1 MPKELAHTESG
12 TAPLAADGRAPGC
25 ALRVEEGRVCVVFS
39 GAVLPGGVSLGEL
52 VIHLPHVGFPF
63 DFREGIEQFR
73 QHRGVAWSVELGLD
87 VRALAE
93 RAAAHSGGSAS
104 VTSVRIH
111 DDVLVVS
118 GRHGAARF
126 TARARLVPAPE
137 RAGEEPAL
145 LVSVYGVQ
153 VYGVSAVP
161 WPSLAGVLLD
171 LIPPGLVA
179 DRTLTTA
186 RVRAVRPALAW
197 CLAGLGWKLPET
209 RGLVTRGVGVQQGR
223 IVAAFS
229 TRDVAHGEVVTLEA
243 VADGG
248 ARGAFARFV
257 EDLELKRHH
266 PQVDELLA
274 AGALRDAVSEIYRA
288 MDGAPHPG
296 FLAERLVGI
305 AVTQP
310 VLHDEAER
318 VCRALLEV
326 AGDDPVALAG
336 LAALAMAR
344 GKPEAA
350 ATWLARLGARFRAP
364 AERDD
369 AVAVDLTIADLLGG
383 TDPIEARAALER
395 VLARSPD
402 HEEAL
407 AALVPLVERAEG
419 SAAVVALHK
428 RLLFSARSP
437 ARARQ
442 AGLRLAREA
451 FQRGDLGETRVY
463 LRLVLEAAPNDSEA
477 RLLLASVE
485 LSAGEPH
492 EAARILEHALKVALA
507 AEPGQVGA
515 VSQRLAAVLLEECG
529 EPGRARRV
537 LWSAVDAASFTDA
550 EATALAHL
558 ALSAGDGELALR
570 FAGQVAVDAPER
582 AQAGCVAARAALM
595 AGDRNLGLEHALGV
609 LEAVPG
615 HEAALALVEEAA
627 SGAEVRERLLFRMRR
642 AAGAVDEPAARAR
655 LHRAVAR
662 LYESLDLHADAIG
675 PYEVALDAEPDR
687 ATAQA
692 VAHRLL
698 ALYGRFGMWPR
709 HQELCGRLLLTA
721 TEALE
726 RVPLL
731 ARQARVALEELGEA
745 ASARRLLD
753 EAVELSP
760 RRLDAQRLLADALR
774 AQQDAGALVVVLRR
788 LEALE
793 PEEAERGKVA
803 LELAGLA
810 LDAGAP
816 GEARAVLGRLPAVV
830 AATHAAQVLRERAG
844 LPGQGRAAGAG
855 GPAPRVEAAASVQV
869 AEVVVSREAPAAA
882 YARALGLADRG
893 EIAAARDLLVA
904 IVEADP
910 GQVPARELL
919 RLLGTV
925 SAEATVA
932 AEPPAA
938 RQLVAEPHA
947 PSARPPR
954 DGALATAPRPDKPVA
969 PPAAEH
975 AAEHLADLGRHE
987 AAQPEIGGAPQAEA
1001 LPAPVERRIEEGDR
1015 IEALLEEALEASAQ
1029 GDVAEAGRLAREVLE
1044 LDGHSVE
1051 ALELCADAARTAG
1064 DWAVLSDLLE
1074 RLGDIT
1080 FDATETLALSRER
1093 AHVISQ
1099 YMDDGPAAAAAWEQV
1114 LSWQPLDPEATRE
1127 LVKLAEARG
1136 DHAGLAALWGARAL
1150 AAKGAAEVAAAPE
1163 QLWRAQARAR
1173 TEEARVRL
1181 GALDDGDGALAAAR
1195 DGLAV
1200 SPDDP
1205 ELLEVLVRALAA
1217 TNQRV
1222 ECHEAVER
1230 LLPHLIDGSLR
1241 DEMLLLRR

>member
-1 MPKELAHTESG
+1 MPKELAHIEPGAMS
-12 TAPLAADGRAPGC
+12 LAADARAPGC
-25 ALRVEEGRVCVVFS
+25 ALRVEDGRVCVVFS
-39 GAVLPGGVSLGEL
+39 GAALPGGVSLGEL

-93 RAAAHSGGSAS
+93 RAAAAGSSGVA
-104 VTSVRIH
+104 VTSVRVH
-111 DDVLVVS
+111 DDVLVVA
-118 GRHGAARF
+118 GRHGATRF
-126 TARARLVPAPE
+126 TARARVVPAPE
-137 RAGEEPAL
+137 RPGEEPAL
-145 LVSVYGVQ
+145 LVSVYGFH
-153 VYGVSAVP
+153 VYGVASAP
-161 WPSLAGVLLD
+161 WPTLAGALLD
-171 LIPPGLVA
+171 LIPAGLVA
-179 DRTLTTA
+179 ERTLTTA

-197 CLAGLGWKLPET
+197 CLSGLGWKLPET

-229 TRDVAHGEVVTLEA
+229 TRDVAHGEVVTLES

-288 MDGAPHPG
+288 MDGSPRPG

-326 AGDDPVALAG
+326 ASDDPVALAG
-336 LAALAMAR
+336 LAALSMAQGR
-344 GKPEAA
+344 PEAA
-350 ATWLARLGARFRAP
+350 ATWLARLGGRFRGA
-364 AERDD
+364 ADRDD
-369 AVAVDLTIADLLGG
+369 AVAVDLTIADQLGA

-407 AALVPLVERAEG
+407 SALVPLVERADG
-419 SAAVVALHK
+419 PAAVVALHK

-437 ARARQ
+437 DRARQ
-442 AGLRLAREA
+442 AGLRLAHEA
-451 FQRGDLGETRVY
+451 LGRQDYAEAQVY
-463 LRLVLEAAPNDSEA
+463 LRLVLEAAPNDAEA
-477 RLLLASVE
+477 RVMLATVE
-485 LSAGEPH
+485 LEAGRPD
-492 EAARILEHALKVALA
+492 EAARILEHALKVAVA
-507 AEPGQVGA
+507 SEPSQVGA
-515 VSQRLAAVLLEECG
+515 VAQRLAAVLLDACG

-537 LWSAVDAASFTDA
+537 LWSAVDAASFDDA

-558 ALSAGDGELALR
+558 ALSAGDGPLALR
-570 FAGQVAVDAPER
+570 FASQVAPDAPER

-595 AGDRNLGLEHALGV
+595 AGDRNQGLEHALGV

-627 SGAEVRERLLFRMRR
+627 AGAEVRERLLFRMRR
-642 AAGAVDEPAARAR
+642 AAGAVSEPAARAR

-675 PYEVALDAEPDR
+675 PYEVSLDAEPDR
-687 ATAQA
+687 EAAQA

-709 HQELCGRLLLTA
+709 HQELCERLLATA
-721 TEALE
+721 AGALD

-731 ARQARVALEELGEA
+731 VRQARAALEELGDA
-745 ASARRLLD
+745 AAARRMLD

-760 RRLDAQRLLADALR
+760 RRVDAQRLLAEALR
-774 AQQDAGALVVVLRR
+774 VEEDSAALVAVLRR

-793 PEEAERGKVA
+793 PGELERGKVA

-810 LDAGAP
+810 LQAGAP

-830 AATHAAQVLRERAG
+830 ATTQAAQLLRERAG
-844 LPGQGRAAGAG
+844 LPGQGRPPISG
-855 GPAPRVEAAASVQV
+855 GLARADHAPPLEPR
-869 AEVVVSREAPAAA
+869 AEVVVTRESPSAA

-893 EIAAARDLLVA
+893 ELAAARDLLAA

-919 RLLGTV
+919 RLLTEASQQRV
-925 SAEATVA
+925 APPPTAEPPAAPARAFVA

-938 RQLVAEPHA
+938 EPAAAEPPA
-947 PSARPPR
+947 VESRVAAALG
-954 DGALATAPRPDKPVA
+954 GALAG
-969 PPAAEH
+969 
-975 AAEHLADLGRHE
+975 LDLDE
-987 AAQPEIGGAPQAEA
+987 ASQPEIGGSETEQS

-1015 IEALLEEALEASAQ
+1015 IEALLGEALEASAR
-1029 GDVAEAGRLAREVLE
+1029 GDVAEAGRLAREVLG
-1044 LDGHSVE
+1044 LDDHSVE

-1064 DWAVLSDLLE
+1064 DWATLSGLLE
-1074 RLGDIT
+1074 RLGDVT

-1093 AHVISQ
+1093 AHVITQ
-1099 YMDDGPAAAAAWEQV
+1099 YMDDAEAAAEAWEQV

-1127 LVKLAEARG
+1127 LVSLAEARG
-1136 DHAGLAALWGARAL
+1136 DHGGLAALWARRAE
-1150 AAKGAAEVAAAPE
+1150 AAKSSAEVAASPE
-1163 QLWRAQARAR
+1163 SLWRVLARAR

-1181 GALDDGDGALAAAR
+1181 GPLSDGEGALAAAR
-1195 DGLAV
+1195 DGVAV

-1205 ELLEVLVRALAA
+1205 ELLEMLVRALAA
-1217 TNQRV
+1217 TNERV

-1230 LLPHLIDGSLR
+1230 LLPHLIDGPLR
-1241 DEMLLLRR
+1241 DEMLLLRRG

>member
-1 MPKELAHTESG
+1 MPKELAHTELG
-12 TAPLAADGRAPGC
+12 AAPLAADGRAPGC
-25 ALRVEEGRVCVVFS
+25 ALRVEDGRVCVVFS
-39 GAVLPGGVSLGEL
+39 AAALPGGVSLGEL

-63 DFREGIEQFR
+63 DFREGIAQFR
-73 QHRGVAWSVELGLD
+73 QHRGVAWSVELALD

-93 RAAAHSGGSAS
+93 EAIASGGGAAA
-104 VTSVRIH
+104 VTSVRVH

-118 GRHGAARF
+118 GRHGEARF
-126 TARARLVPAPE
+126 TARARLVPAPSLP
-137 RAGEEPAL
+137 GEEPAL
-145 LVSVYGVQ
+145 LVSVYGFH

-171 LIPPGLVA
+171 LIPPSLVVE
-179 DRTLTTA
+179 RTLTTA
-186 RVRAVRPALAW
+186 RVRVVRPALAW
-197 CLAGLGWKLPET
+197 CLSGLGWKLPEM

-274 AGALRDAVSEIYRA
+274 SGALREAVSEIYRA
-288 MDGAPHPG
+288 MDGTPHPG

-326 AGDDPVALAG
+326 SGDDPVALAG
-336 LAALAMAR
+336 LAALAVAR

-350 ATWLARLGARFRAP
+350 AAWLARLGARFRGV

-369 AVAVDLTIADLLGG
+369 AVAVDLTIADLLGA

-407 AALVPLVERAEG
+407 AALVPLVERVEG
-419 SAAVVALHK
+419 PGAVVALHK

-451 FQRGDLGETRVY
+451 FERADLAETRVY
-463 LRLVLEAAPNDSEA
+463 LRLVLEATPNDTEA

-485 LSAGEPH
+485 LSAGEPE

-507 AEPGQVGA
+507 TDTGQVGA
-515 VSQRLAAVLLEECG
+515 VAQRLAAVLLDGCG

-537 LWSAVDAASFTDA
+537 LWSAVDSATFTDA

-582 AQAGCVAARAALM
+582 AQAGCVASRAALM
-595 AGDRNLGLEHALGV
+595 AGDRNLGLEHALAV

-627 SGAEVRERLLFRMRR
+627 AGAEVRERLLFRMRR

-687 ATAQA
+687 AAAQA

-709 HQELCGRLLLTA
+709 HQELCGRLLLSA

-731 ARQARVALEELGEA
+731 ARQARVALEEMGDA
-745 ASARRLLD
+745 ANARRLLD

-760 RRLDAQRLLADALR
+760 RRLDAQRLLATALR
-774 AQQDAGALVVVLRR
+774 AEGDRGALVVVLRR

-793 PEEAERGKVA
+793 PEELERGRVA

-830 AATHAAQVLRERAG
+830 AATHAAHALRERAG
-844 LPGQGRAAGAG
+844 LPGQGRAASAADT
-855 GPAPRVEAAASVQV
+855 PPRIETPSVAAP
-869 AEVVVSREAPAAA
+869 AEVAVAREAPSAA

-893 EIAAARDLLVA
+893 EIAAARDLLAA

-910 GQVPARELL
+910 TQVPARELL
-919 RLLGTV
+919 RLLGSV
-925 SAEATVA
+925 SADGPA
-932 AEPPAA
+932 PAA
-938 RQLVAEPHA
+938 
-947 PSARPPR
+947 
-954 DGALATAPRPDKPVA
+954 VA
-969 PPAAEH
+969 PAPQITAGAPLSAPE
-975 AAEHLADLGRHE
+975 EP
-987 AAQPEIGGAPQAEA
+987 QPEIGGDPVEEA

-1015 IEALLEEALEASAQ
+1015 IEALLEEALDASAR
-1029 GDVAEAGRLAREVLE
+1029 GEVAEAGRLAAEVLE

-1064 DWAVLSDLLE
+1064 EWAALSALLE

-1099 YMDDGPAAAAAWEQV
+1099 YIDDAPAAAAAWEQV
-1114 LSWQPLDPEATRE
+1114 LAWQPLDPEATRE

-1136 DHAGLAALWGARAL
+1136 DHEALAGLWAARAE
-1150 AAKGAAEVAAAPE
+1150 AARGAAEVAAAPE
-1163 QLWRAQARAR
+1163 SMWRIQARAR

-1181 GALDDGDGALAAAR
+1181 SGLDDGEAAAAAAR

-1217 TNQRV
+1217 TNERV
-1222 ECHEAVER
+1222 ACHEAVER
-1230 LLPHLIDGSLR
+1230 LLPHLIDGPLR
-1241 DEMLLLRR
+1241 DEMLLLRRG

>member
-1 MPKELAHTESG
+1 MPKELAHTEPG
-12 TAPLAADGRAPGC
+12 AAPLAADGGAPGC
-25 ALRVEEGRVCVVFS
+25 ALRVEDGRVCVVFS

-73 QHRGVAWSVELGLD
+73 RHRGVAWSVELALD

-93 RAAAHSGGSAS
+93 RAAAGGGGPAS
-104 VTSVRIH
+104 VTSVRVH

-137 RAGEEPAL
+137 RPGEEPAL
-145 LVSVYGVQ
+145 LLSIYGFH

-171 LIPPGLVA
+171 LIPPALVVE
-179 DRTLTTA
+179 RTLTTA

-209 RGLVTRGVGVQQGR
+209 RGLVTRGVGVQRGR

-274 AGALRDAVSEIYRA
+274 SGALRDAVSEIYRA
-288 MDGAPHPG
+288 MDGAPQPG

-310 VLHDEAER
+310 VLYDEAER

-326 AGDDPVALAG
+326 AADDPVALAG
-336 LAALAMAR
+336 LAALAVAR

-350 ATWLARLGARFRAP
+350 ATWLARLGARFRGA

-369 AVAVDLTIADLLGG
+369 AVAVDLTIADLLGA

-407 AALVPLVERAEG
+407 AALVPLVERADG
-419 SAAVVALHK
+419 PAAAVALHK

-437 ARARQ
+437 ERARG

-451 FQRGDLGETRVY
+451 FERGDLGETRVY
-463 LRLVLEAAPNDSEA
+463 LRLVLEAAPDDTEA
-477 RLLLASVE
+477 RLLLAKVE
-485 LSAGEPH
+485 LSAGAPE
-492 EAARILEHALKVALA
+492 EAARVLEHALKVALA
-507 AEPGQVGA
+507 SGSGQVGA
-515 VSQRLAAVLLEECG
+515 VAQRLAAVLLEACG

-537 LWSAVDAASFTDA
+537 LWSAVDAAAFADA

-570 FAGQVAVDAPER
+570 YAARVGPDAPER

-627 SGAEVRERLLFRMRR
+627 AGAEVRERLLFRMRR

-687 ATAQA
+687 SAAQA

-709 HQELCGRLLLTA
+709 HQELCGRLLVTA
-721 TEALE
+721 AEALE

-731 ARQARVALEELGEA
+731 ARQARVALEEMGDA
-745 ASARRLLD
+745 AAARRLLD

-760 RRLDAQRLLADALR
+760 RRLDAQRLLAEALR
-774 AQQDAGALVVVLRR
+774 AQGDRGALVGVLRR

-793 PEEAERGKVA
+793 PEELERGKVA

-830 AATHAAQVLRERAG
+830 AATHAAQALRERAG
-844 LPGQGRAAGAG
+844 LPGQAGAARAGAG
-855 GPAPRVEAAASVQV
+855 RAGAGQAGAGQGWVASATEAAPRVEVRSVAPP
-869 AEVVVSREAPAAA
+869 AEVPVAREAPSAA

-893 EIAAARDLLVA
+893 EIAAARELLAA

-925 SAEATVA
+925 EVGGLGAGA
-932 AEPPAA
+932 AGGG
-938 RQLVAEPHA
+938 A
-947 PSARPPR
+947 PLAGAPEERP
-954 DGALATAPRPDKPVA
+954 
-969 PPAAEH
+969 
-975 AAEHLADLGRHE
+975 
-987 AAQPEIGGAPQAEA
+987 PEIGGVPGEEA

-1015 IEALLEEALEASAQ
+1015 IEALLEDALEASAR
-1029 GDVAEAGRLAREVLE
+1029 GEVAEAGRLASEVLA

-1064 DWAVLSDLLE
+1064 DWATLSELLE

-1093 AHVISQ
+1093 ASVISR
-1099 YMDDGPAAAAAWEQV
+1099 YMDDAAAAAAAWEQV

-1136 DHAGLAALWGARAL
+1136 DHEALAGLWAARAL
-1150 AAKGAAEVAAAPE
+1150 AAKGAAELAAAPE
-1163 QLWRAQARAR
+1163 SMWRIQARAR

-1181 GALDDGDGALAAAR
+1181 SALDDGEGALAAAR
-1195 DGLAV
+1195 DGLAA

-1230 LLPHLIDGSLR
+1230 LLPHLIDGPLR